1 MFSMTLTN
9 AHTHLEL
16 GWLADV
22 CPDEQGRD
30 FLPWLLDLG
39 ERRRKMAGMACFVE
53 TRFRQAAEAGIEALL
68 AAGVTHITDV
78 SSSGSGIHPLLE
90 SGLQGAVYIEVTG
103 QFPEQA
109 DRALAMARY
118 VIDEARPK
126 ERNGMRIG
134 LALHSPYMVHPT
146 LWRKGLAYARAENLP
161 LCIHVAE
168 SRAEYDWLKS
178 DSGPLAEM
186 FMEQGIAMSS
196 PRKSPVNFLE
206 DLGALELKPLLIH
219 AVHVDADDI
228 ERIVASGSQVVHC
241 PRSNQRLY
249 NGRMPLEQYVQQGVP
264 VYLGSESLASVPSLD
279 VRDDAALGVQLHS
292 GYVAPEIIHALAE
305 QPLVID

>member
-1 MFSMTLTN
+1 MTLTN

-16 GWLADV
+16 GWLADA

-30 FLPWLLDLG
+30 FLPWLLDVS

-78 SSSGSGIHPLLE
+78 SASGSSIHPLLE
-90 SGLQGAVYIEVTG
+90 SGLQGVVYVEVTG

-118 VIDEARPK
+118 VIDESRPK

-134 LALHSPYMVHPT
+134 LALHAPYTVHPV

-161 LCIHVAE
+161 LCVHVAE

-186 FMEQGIAMSS
+186 FMEQGIALSS
-196 PRKSPVNFLE
+196 PRKSPIQYLE

-219 AVHVDADDI
+219 VVHVDADDI
-228 ERIVASGSQVVHC
+228 GRIASSGSRVVHC
-241 PRSNQRLY
+241 PRSNMRLR
-249 NGRMPLEQYVQQGVP
+249 NGRMPLEEYLRQGVT
-264 VYLGSESLASVPSLD
+264 VYLGSESLASVPSLN
-279 VRDDAALGVQLHS
+279 VREDAAASVQLHS
-292 GYVAPEIIHALAE
+292 GHVAPEIIHALAE
-305 QPLVID
+305 KRLVVE